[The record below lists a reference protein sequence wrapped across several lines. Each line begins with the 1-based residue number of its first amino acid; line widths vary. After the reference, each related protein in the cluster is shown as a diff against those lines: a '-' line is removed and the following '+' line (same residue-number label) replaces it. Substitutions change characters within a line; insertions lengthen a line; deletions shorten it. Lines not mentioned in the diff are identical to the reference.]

1 MSDIKLKGN
10 AVHTLGSLPK
20 VGAHAPDLALT
31 KSDLSDAKLS
41 SFAGKKVLNIFPSL
55 DTAVCATSV
64 RKFNQSAASLANV
77 TVLNI
82 SMDLPFA
89 HRRFCAAE
97 GIDKAVNL
105 SGFRSDF
112 GKSYGVTLTDSGMAG
127 LFSRA
132 VVVVDEQMKVL
143 YAEQV
148 PEITQEPDYEA
159 ALKVLR

>member
-1 MSDIKLKGN
+1 MTEIKLKGN
-10 AVHTLGSLPK
+10 AVHTAGALPA
-20 VGAHAPDLALT
+20 VGTTAP
-31 KSDLSDAKLS
+31 DAKLVKQDLAEVS
-41 SFAGKKVLNIFPSL
+41 IASLPGKKVLNIFPSL

-64 RKFNQSAASLANV
+64 RRFNKEATAHPDV

-89 HRRFCAAE
+89 HRRFCASE
-97 GIDKAVNL
+97 GIDKAVGL

-112 GKSYGVTLTDSGMAG
+112 GAKYGVTLKDSGMVG

-132 VVVVDEQMKVL
+132 VVVVDAQMRVL
-143 YAEQV
+143 HAEQV

-159 ALKVLR
+159 ALRVL